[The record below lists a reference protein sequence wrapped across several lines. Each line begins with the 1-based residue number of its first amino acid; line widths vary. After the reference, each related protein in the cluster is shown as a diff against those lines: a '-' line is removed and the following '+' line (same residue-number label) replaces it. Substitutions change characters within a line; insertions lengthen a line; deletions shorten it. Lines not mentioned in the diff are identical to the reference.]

1 MVPTPAARRVPIA
14 IARRLLLPS
23 SGSEGRREK
32 VTKEEFMQRV
42 ICIIATTALVFS
54 AMNSLATAQQGGST
68 QQATTASLFE
78 TVGQIAFR

>member
-1 MVPTPAARRVPIA
+1 
-14 IARRLLLPS
+14 
-23 SGSEGRREK
+23 